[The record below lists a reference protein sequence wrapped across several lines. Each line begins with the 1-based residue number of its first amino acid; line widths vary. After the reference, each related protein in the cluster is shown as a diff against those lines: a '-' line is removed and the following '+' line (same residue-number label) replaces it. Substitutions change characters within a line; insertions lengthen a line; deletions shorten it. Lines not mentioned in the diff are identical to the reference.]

1 MPYSKINFL
10 DGNEKYK
17 ILCEDKDKP
26 CHLSWS
32 PIGQAMIR
40 SDTTEVWRRDAL
52 DVFLQMDHI
61 FGKNHKSVTI
71 PISLYALFNE
81 HPDILFHDATIKLRS
96 MPIAKNTD
104 KMIGQYESI
113 LDDFKVCSVPSLGA
127 KVYPLVMMTSINLI
141 FVVKR
146 FIGI

>member
-1 MPYSKINFL
+1 MPYLNNYFL
-10 DGNEKYK
+10 GDNEKYK
-17 ILCEDKDKP
+17 ILCADKNKP

-40 SDTTEVWRRDAL
+40 RNTTEVWHRDTL

-81 HPDILFHDATIKLRS
+81 HPDILFHDATVKLRS
-96 MPIAKNTD
+96 VPIAKNTD

-113 LDDFKVCSVPSLGA
+113 LDDFKDCNVVSLGA
-127 KVYPLVMMTSINLI
+127 TVYPFVMMIGMNLI
-141 FVVKR
+141 FVVR
-146 FIGI
+146 RSIGI